1 MDVVVSA
8 LSVYPVKS
16 CRGVA
21 VARSAVEARG
31 LRHDRR
37 WMLVDEQGA
46 FVTQRTF
53 PTLAQVEVALVA
65 GGAAPVDAAR
75 AFRMSDELP
84 RDPDELVLQAPG
96 TGELRLPAVPPGG
109 AARRRV
115 TVWRDQVE
123 AIDCGV
129 EASRWFSAWLGT
141 PVALVFMPDE
151 VLRPVNPKYARA
163 DDVVGFADGFPLLLA
178 SASSL
183 DDLNA
188 RMAAPLPMDRFRPN
202 IVVQGAAPW
211 AEDTW
216 RRVRVGDLTIRVAKP
231 CSRCV
236 VTTTDQGTAV
246 RGAEPMRAL
255 ARFRRMG
262 NEVMF
267 AQNAV
272 PDAPGTIAVGDAIT
286 LLDGL
291 PRSPHATDG
300 AQLVPVRPRRPQRTG
315 PPRPPKNAQARPA
328 RLSASSTSARRR

>member
-1 MDVVVSA
+1 VDVVVSA
-8 LSVYPVKS
+8 LRVYPVKS

-37 WMLVDEQGA
+37 WMLVDEQGV
-46 FVTQRTF
+46 FVTQRAF
-53 PTLAQVEVALVA
+53 PALAQVDVALVA
-65 GGAAPVDAAR
+65 GGAAPAALTNG
-75 AFRMSDELP
+75 AKDGGTTVSDELP
-84 RDPDELVLQAPG
+84 RDPDELVLRAPG
-96 TGELRLPAVPPGG
+96 TPELRLSTAPPEG

-123 AIDCGV
+123 AIDCGA
-129 EASRWFSAWLGT
+129 EASRWFGAWLGT
-141 PVALVFMPDE
+141 PVALVFMPDD

-163 DDVVGFADGFPLLLA
+163 DDVVGFADGFPLLVA

-188 RMAAPLPMDRFRPN
+188 RMGAPLPMDRFRPN

-216 RRVRVGDLTIRVAKP
+216 RRIRLGDLAVRVAKP

-236 VTTTDQGTAV
+236 VTTTDQETGV
-246 RGAEPMRAL
+246 RGAEPLRTL
-255 ARFRRMG
+255 AGFRRVG

-272 PDAPGTIAVGDAIT
+272 PDGPGTIAVGDPVT
-286 LLDGL
+286 LLEE
-291 PRSPHATDG
+291 RSEE
-300 AQLVPVRPRRPQRTG
+300 R
-315 PPRPPKNAQARPA
+315 
-328 RLSASSTSARRR
+328 